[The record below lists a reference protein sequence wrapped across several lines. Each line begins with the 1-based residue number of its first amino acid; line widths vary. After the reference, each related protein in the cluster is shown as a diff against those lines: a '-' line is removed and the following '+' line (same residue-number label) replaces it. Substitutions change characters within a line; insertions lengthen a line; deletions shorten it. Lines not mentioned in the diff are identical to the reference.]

1 MKYMAIILFI
11 KIYNLTDRKFI
22 KGANMNNLEKLRE
35 AMEKESIDYYII
47 PSSDSHQSEYVAEH
61 FKGREFI
68 SGFTGSAGVLLVGL
82 KEAFLWT
89 DGRYFIQAEREL
101 NGSGIS
107 LMKMR
112 TPGYPTI
119 EEWIKKNIKSEK
131 TLGFDGRLFSVNQY
145 NGFLD
150 ISKENNFSIN
160 MDNDLLKNI
169 WEARPELPKS
179 KIFLHEEVY
188 SGKYASEKLQEV
200 RKHMKEK
207 DAKNYII
214 SSLDDIAWLCNIRG
228 NDVKF
233 NPVALSYVLINENYA
248 NLYINNDKID
258 DNTKEK
264 LKNEGFEVYEYDK
277 IEESVNLIKD
287 TTIIDPNKLN
297 AKIYSCL
304 SSDVKIINEMNIT
317 TKLKAIKNEVEIANT
332 EKSQVRDGVAMVKFI
347 KWLKN
352 TLGKE
357 KITEISASK
366 KLTEFR
372 SKGENYKGDSFGTIA
387 GYKKHAAMMHYSAT
401 EATDYELKQEGMFL
415 VDSGGQYLDGTTD
428 ITRTFILGSITEE
441 EKRDFTLVLKGHI
454 ALSTVKFLK
463 GTTGVNLDIL
473 ARRPL
478 WNYGIDYKC
487 GTGHGVGY
495 FLNVHEGPQGIRPD
509 GNSTVL
515 KPGMIITNEP
525 GVYKEGK
532 HGIRIENTLLVVKDI
547 NSEEFGEFY
556 KFKTI
561 SYCPIDLNG
570 VVIEMLT
577 NEERD
582 WLNNYHKIVF
592 EKLSPYLDDEEIEFL
607 KVQTREI

>member
-1 MKYMAIILFI
+1 MAIILFI

-179 KIFLHEEVY
+179 KVFLHEEVY

-387 GYKKHAAMMHYSAT
+387 GYKEHAAMMHYSAT

-495 FLNVHEGPQGIRPD
+495 FLNVHEGPQGIRPE

>member
-1 MKYMAIILFI
+1 MAIILFI

-35 AMEKESIDYYII
+35 AMEKENIDYYII

-387 GYKKHAAMMHYSAT
+387 GYKEHAAMMHYSAT

-495 FLNVHEGPQGIRPD
+495 FLNVHEGPQGIRPE

>member
-1 MKYMAIILFI
+1 MAIILFI

-179 KIFLHEEVY
+179 KVFLHEEVY

-264 LKNEGFEVYEYDK
+264 LKNEGFEVYEYEK

-387 GYKKHAAMMHYSAT
+387 GYKEHAAMMHYSAT

-463 GTTGVNLDIL
+463 GITGVNLDIL

-495 FLNVHEGPQGIRPD
+495 FLNVHEGPQGIRPE

>member
-1 MKYMAIILFI
+1 
-11 KIYNLTDRKFI
+11 
-22 KGANMNNLEKLRE
+22 MNNLEKLRE

>member
-1 MKYMAIILFI
+1 MAIILFI
-11 KIYNLTDRKFI
+11 KIYNLTDLKFI

-35 AMEKESIDYYII
+35 AMEEENIDYYII

-119 EEWIKKNIKSEK
+119 EEWIKKNIKTEK

-145 NGFLD
+145 KGFLD

-200 RKHMKEK
+200 RKHIKEK

-264 LKNEGFEVYEYDK
+264 LKNEGFEIYEYDE
-277 IEESVNLIKD
+277 IEEHVKLIED

-347 KWLKN
+347 KWLKD

-387 GYKKHAAMMHYSAT
+387 GYKEHAAMMHYSAT

-428 ITRTFILGSITEE
+428 ITRTFILGNITEE

-454 ALSTVKFLK
+454 ALSTAKFLK

-495 FLNVHEGPQGIRPD
+495 FLNVHEGPQGIRPE

-532 HGIRIENTLLVVKDI
+532 HGIRIENTLLIVKDI

-592 EKLSPYLDDEEIEFL
+592 EKLSPYLNDEEIEFL

>member
-1 MKYMAIILFI
+1 MAIILFI

-35 AMEKESIDYYII
+35 AMEKENIDYYII

-145 NGFLD
+145 KGFLD

-264 LKNEGFEVYEYDK
+264 LKNEGFEIYEYDE
-277 IEESVNLIKD
+277 IEEHVKLIED

-347 KWLKN
+347 KWLKD

-372 SKGENYKGDSFGTIA
+372 YKGENYKGDSFGTIA
-387 GYKKHAAMMHYSAT
+387 GYKEHAAMMHYSAT

-428 ITRTFILGSITEE
+428 ITRTFILGNITEE

-454 ALSTVKFLK
+454 ALSTAKFLN

-495 FLNVHEGPQGIRPD
+495 FLNVHEGPQGIRPE
-509 GNSTVL
+509 GNLTVL

-570 VVIEMLT
+570 VVVEMLT

-592 EKLSPYLDDEEIEFL
+592 EKLSPYLNDEEIEFL

>member
-1 MKYMAIILFI
+1 MAIILFI
-11 KIYNLTDRKFI
+11 KIYNLTDFKFI

-35 AMEKESIDYYII
+35 AMEKENIDYYII

-119 EEWIKKNIKSEK
+119 EEWIKKNIKSKK

-145 NGFLD
+145 KGFLD

-179 KIFLHEEVY
+179 KIFLHGEAY

-248 NLYINNDKID
+248 NLYINNAKID

-264 LKNEGFEVYEYDK
+264 LKNEGFEIYEYDE
-277 IEESVNLIKD
+277 IEEHVKLIED
-287 TTIIDPNKLN
+287 RTIIDPNKLN

-304 SSDVKIINEMNIT
+304 SSDVKVINEMNIT

-347 KWLKN
+347 KWLKDN
-352 TLGKE
+352 LGKE

-387 GYKKHAAMMHYSAT
+387 GYKEHAAMMHYSAT
-401 EATDYELKQEGMFL
+401 EATDYEIKQEGMFL

-428 ITRTFILGSITEE
+428 ITRTFILGNITEE

-454 ALSTVKFLK
+454 ALSTAKFLK

-495 FLNVHEGPQGIRPD
+495 FLNVHEGPQGIRPE

-592 EKLSPYLDDEEIEFL
+592 EKLSPYLNDEEIEFL

>member
-1 MKYMAIILFI
+1 
-11 KIYNLTDRKFI
+11 
-22 KGANMNNLEKLRE
+22 MNNLEKLRDV
-35 AMEKESIDYYII
+35 MRKENIDYYII

-68 SGFTGSAGVLLVGL
+68 SGFTGSAGVLLVGF

-89 DGRYFIQAEREL
+89 DGRYFIQAEKEL

-112 TPGYPTI
+112 TTGYPTL
-119 EEWIKKNIKSEK
+119 EEWIKKNIKSGE

-145 NGFLD
+145 KGFLE
-150 ISKENNFSIN
+150 ISKENNFNIN
-160 MDNDLLKNI
+160 MDYDLLKDI
-169 WEARPELPKS
+169 WATRAELPKN
-179 KIFLHEEVY
+179 KIFVHDEIY
-188 SGKYASEKLQEV
+188 AGKYASEKLQEV

-207 DAKNYII
+207 GAKNCII

-233 NPVALSYVLINENYA
+233 NPVVLSYVLINEDYA
-248 NLYINNDKID
+248 NLYINSDKVDNDARK
-258 DNTKEK
+258 K
-264 LKNEGFEVYEYDK
+264 LQNEGFEIYEYDE
-277 IEESVNLIKD
+277 IEDHAKLIKD

-304 SSDVKIINEMNIT
+304 SKDIKVINEINIT
-317 TKLKAIKNEVEIANT
+317 TKLKAIKNKVEIANT
-332 EKSQVRDGVAMVKFI
+332 EKSQVRDGLAMVKFI
-347 KWLKN
+347 KWLN
-352 TLGKE
+352 DTLGKE

-372 SKGENYKGDSFGTIA
+372 DKGENYKGDSFGTIA
-387 GYKKHAAMMHYSAT
+387 GYKEHAAMMHYSAT

-428 ITRTFILGSITEE
+428 ITRTFILGNVTEE

-454 ALSTVKFLK
+454 ALSTAKFLK
-463 GTTGVNLDIL
+463 GTTGVNLDVL

-495 FLNVHEGPQGIRPD
+495 FLNVHEGPQGIRPE
-509 GNSTVL
+509 GNTTVL
-515 KPGMIITNEP
+515 EPGMIITNEP

-532 HGIRIENTLLVVKDI
+532 HGIRIENTLLVVEDI
-547 NSEEFGEFY
+547 NSKEFGEFY

-570 VVIEMLT
+570 VVVEMLT
-577 NEERD
+577 NEEKD
-582 WLNNYHKIVF
+582 WLNSYHKTVF
-592 EKLSPYLDDEEIEFL
+592 EKLSPYLNEEEKEFL
-607 KVQTREI
+607 KIQTREI

>member
-1 MKYMAIILFI
+1 MAIILFI
-11 KIYNLTDRKFI
+11 KIYNLTDLKFI

-35 AMEKESIDYYII
+35 AMEEENIDYYII

-119 EEWIKKNIKSEK
+119 EEWIKKNIKTEK
-131 TLGFDGRLFSVNQY
+131 TLGFDGKLFSVNQY
-145 NGFLD
+145 KGFLD

-200 RKHMKEK
+200 RKHIKEK

-264 LKNEGFEVYEYDK
+264 LKNEGFEIYEYDE
-277 IEESVNLIKD
+277 IEEHVKLIED

-347 KWLKN
+347 KWLKD

-387 GYKKHAAMMHYSAT
+387 GYKEHAAMMHYSAT

-428 ITRTFILGSITEE
+428 ITRTFILGNITEE

-454 ALSTVKFLK
+454 ALSTAKFLK

-495 FLNVHEGPQGIRPD
+495 FLNVHEGPQGIRPE

-592 EKLSPYLDDEEIEFL
+592 EKLSPYLNDEEIEFL